1 VFARQEVP
9 MRPIRIAIALLAL
22 GLAACSTTPGDSS
35 TLLIDQPSAPFPY
48 NSRICP

>member
-1 VFARQEVP
+1 
-9 MRPIRIAIALLAL
+9 MRLIRLFSALLLL

-35 TLLIDQPSAPFPY
+35 TLLIDQPTPPFPY

>member
-1 VFARQEVP
+1 
-9 MRPIRIAIALLAL
+9 MRLIRLVTALLLL

-35 TLLIDQPSAPFPY
+35 SLLIDQPTPPFPY

>member
-1 VFARQEVP
+1 
-9 MRPIRIAIALLAL
+9 MRLIRLVSALLLL

-35 TLLIDQPSAPFPY
+35 SLLIDQPTPPFPY

>member
-1 VFARQEVP
+1 
-9 MRPIRIAIALLAL
+9 MHLIRLCSVLLLL

-35 TLLIDQPSAPFPY
+35 TLLIDQPTAPFPY

>member
-1 VFARQEVP
+1 
-9 MRPIRIAIALLAL
+9 MRLIRLCSALLFL

-35 TLLIDQPSAPFPY
+35 TLLIDQPTPPFPY

>member
-1 VFARQEVP
+1 
-9 MRPIRIAIALLAL
+9 MRLIRWCSALLLL

-35 TLLIDQPSAPFPY
+35 TLLIDQPAPPFPY